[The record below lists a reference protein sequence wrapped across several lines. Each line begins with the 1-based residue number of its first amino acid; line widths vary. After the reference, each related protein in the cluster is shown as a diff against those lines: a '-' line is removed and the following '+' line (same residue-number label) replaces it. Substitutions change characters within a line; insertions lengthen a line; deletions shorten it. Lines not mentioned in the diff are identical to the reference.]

1 MLFRSSYSAG
11 DRCTDHDCDAT
22 KPSDGAVC
30 RVARAPVIHDD
41 RSSGGEEVFPLFS
54 EVKLQ
59 ASVSSVASSNA
70 EHRGHKTLEMIWF
83 FCENDAGAKRAAA
96 GG

>member
-1 MLFRSSYSAG
+1 MLL
-11 DRCTDHDCDAT
+11 
-22 KPSDGAVC
+22 
-30 RVARAPVIHDD
+30 
-41 RSSGGEEVFPLFS
+41 LFS

-70 EHRGHKTLEMIWF
+70 VPAWREDRSTEALVLICF
-83 FCENDAGAKRAAA
+83 FCENVAGAKRAAA